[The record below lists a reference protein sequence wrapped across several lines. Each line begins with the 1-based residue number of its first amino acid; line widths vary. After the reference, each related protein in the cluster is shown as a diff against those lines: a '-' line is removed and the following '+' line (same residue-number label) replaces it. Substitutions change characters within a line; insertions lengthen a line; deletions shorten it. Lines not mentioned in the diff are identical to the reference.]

1 MSFPIFEEFHE
12 FQESHV
18 FQEFPELSFLN
29 YYSDFKLIIC
39 NSCKIGIN
47 NSNISLYF
55 KSNHFSSYNKEE
67 KVRLNKVTI
76 NLLISLD
83 IRSLDTSTQL
93 IYKFFREFNLFG
105 LSFLPTYKSVYS
117 CSVCTYTLLNKK
129 NLVRHLKTHPDND
142 SSVIVNKGQS
152 LEYIRFFFPI
162 KVKEKSIVTQNNSSK
177 EEDKVEEEDN
187 KLLRASTL
195 FKQDLLDKEKELDQE
210 LNNFKFD
217 KSKKLT
223 TFQVYTRYP
232 KFISKYNLKEL

>member
-1 MSFPIFEEFHE
+1 MS
-12 FQESHV
+12 
-18 FQEFPELSFLN
+18 

-39 NSCKIGIN
+39 NSYKIGIN

-55 KSNHFSSYNKEE
+55 KSDYFFSYNKEE

-105 LSFLPTYKSVYS
+105 LSFLLTYKSVYS
-117 CSVCTYTLLNKK
+117 CSVYTYTLLNKK
-129 NLVRHLKTHPDND
+129 NLVRHLKTHPDNN

-162 KVKEKSIVTQNNSSK
+162 KVKEKSIVT
-177 EEDKVEEEDN
+177 
-187 KLLRASTL
+187 
-195 FKQDLLDKEKELDQE
+195 
-210 LNNFKFD
+210 
-217 KSKKLT
+217 
-223 TFQVYTRYP
+223 
-232 KFISKYNLKEL
+232 